1 LPENNYK
8 VVLKVDFANAFN
20 SIKRDKMLTEIK
32 NEFPLLYPFLD
43 QSSFLF
49 FGEKTIPSEV
59 GVQQGDPCGPM
70 TFSATIQPFVKK
82 LLPELNVWYLDNA
95 TLADKPEIVLNDLY
109 QIINLAA
116 EIGLNVNTAKC
127 ELFFCSHKIDE
138 DMKSQFETACPG
150 I

>member
-1 LPENNYK
+1 LIQLGVGTKRGCESAIHAVRTYVNLPENNYK

-43 QSSFLF
+43 QSYRQSSSLF

-70 TFSATIQPFVKK
+70 TFSATIQPLVKSYCQ
-82 LLPELNVWYLDNA
+82 N
-95 TLADKPEIVLNDLY
+95 
-109 QIINLAA
+109 
-116 EIGLNVNTAKC
+116 
-127 ELFFCSHKIDE
+127 
-138 DMKSQFETACPG
+138 
-150 I
+150 